1 MGLQIY
7 SSSLSMIWFPIGD
20 DSIVHKWTP
29 WVAYWFLLLNVLVFL
44 FQQTLS
50 WYELQWFIMEYASI
64 PNLITQWQNLEGL
77 FTSMFLH
84 GGWMHLIGNMLF
96 LRVFAD
102 NIEHHLWH
110 VKFLLFYLAWWLA
123 ASALHIV
130 FNRWS
135 VIPAIGASGAIA
147 AVLWAYISYFPHSQI
162 KVFDIIYRRIF
173 YMPAVHFLWFWIA
186 LQLISGVGWL
196 ASSGGGVARWAHIGG
211 FAFWL
216 AFAIA
221 TGWSKPTRWRRY

>member
-1 MGLQIY
+1 
-7 SSSLSMIWFPIGD
+7 MIWFPIGD
-20 DSIVHKWTP
+20 DSIRRRWIP
-29 WVAYWFLLLNVLVFL
+29 RVAYWLLIINVLVFF

-50 WYELQWFIMEYASI
+50 GAELNWFIIQYAST
-64 PNLITQWQNLEGL
+64 PNLITQGENLKGL

-84 GGWMHLIGNMLF
+84 GWWMHLLGNMLF

-110 VKFLLFYLAWWLA
+110 MKFLLFYLAGGVA

-135 VIPAIGASGAIA
+135 MIPAIGASWAIA
-147 AVLWAYISYFPHSQI
+147 ALLGAYMSYFPQSHI
-162 KVFDIIYRRIF
+162 KVIDIIYRRIF
-173 YMPAVHFLWFWIA
+173 YMPAVHFLWYWIVF
-186 LQLISGVGWL
+186 QLISGVGWL
-196 ASSGGGVARWAHIGG
+196 ASSGWWVARWAHIGG

-216 AFAIA
+216 AFAIV
-221 TGWSKPTRWRRY
+221 TWWSRPTWWRRY